1 MGKMGDLFDI
11 FCLFVVFALK
21 VLFLCLRFVLC
32 QCSVHV
38 VAMQR
43 ARCGRGR
50 GWKECGNCRERRGE
64 ESKGE

>member
-21 VLFLCLRFVLC
+21 VLFLCLCFVLC

-38 VAMQR
+38 MAEVGVGKSAEI
-43 ARCGRGR
+43 AEKGG
-50 GWKECGNCRERRGE
+50 ERKVKVS
-64 ESKGE
+64 ESV